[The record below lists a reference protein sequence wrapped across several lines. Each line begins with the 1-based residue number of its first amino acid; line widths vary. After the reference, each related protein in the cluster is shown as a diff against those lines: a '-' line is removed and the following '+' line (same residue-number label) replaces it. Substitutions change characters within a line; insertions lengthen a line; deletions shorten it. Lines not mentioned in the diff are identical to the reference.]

1 MRRIRMIPLAGGQQE
16 AQAGG
21 KVRGTYATVKMT
33 MGWGTNN
40 EHPSG
45 YDKIK
50 NEKFNIFSTVPF
62 FRASRI

>member
-1 MRRIRMIPLAGGQQE
+1 MRTLTGQQE
-16 AQAGG
+16 GTNGG
-21 KVRGTYATVKMT
+21 KTRGNYATVKMT
-33 MGWGTNN
+33 MGWAINN

-50 NEKFNIFSTVPF
+50 NEKFNIFSAVPF